1 MALYGQVLYGQVLY
15 GVALPTP
22 AGIGPTTFVPTYC
35 PPTASVVPRGGG
47 EHLDR
52 DLSAGMLQRNA
63 LGRPALARGPQRL
76 VSRIIRAML
85 TEQGSWWGDIGYG
98 STVLPGGMLP
108 DDAALALSDVALHEA
123 QTYQQG
129 PLAPDERIA
138 GIRVDTITTAAGT
151 SQQTTLVL

>member
-1 MALYGQVLYGQVLY
+1 MA
-15 GVALPTP
+15 
-22 AGIGPTTFVPTYC
+22 TTFVPAYGA
-35 PPTASVVPRGGG
+35 PAASVVPRGGG

-52 DLSAGMLQRNA
+52 DLSTGLLQRNP

-76 VSRIIRAML
+76 VSRIVRAML
-85 TEQGSWWGDIGYG
+85 TDQGSWWGDIGYG
-98 STVLPGGMLP
+98 SAVQPGGMLP

-123 QTYQQG
+123 RTYQQG

-138 GIRVDTITTAAGT
+138 GVRVDSAQAAGDPRDLAATITIITAAGT